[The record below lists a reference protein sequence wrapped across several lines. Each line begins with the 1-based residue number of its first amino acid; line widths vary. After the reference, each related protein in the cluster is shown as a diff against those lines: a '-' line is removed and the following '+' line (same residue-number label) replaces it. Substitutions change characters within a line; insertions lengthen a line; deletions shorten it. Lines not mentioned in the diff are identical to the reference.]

1 MRCLEPRLHARGRTE
16 AATVLIA
23 RPWASHFPASRF
35 RARHDHETQSR
46 QNVTLAIRTTANCG
60 PAITQADADC
70 VPISPPRCGSALANR
85 PPPRFVSSG
94 SNAPYVSRCPW
105 RHSAIEA
112 DGGPPVAR
120 PTDRESLA
128 TPRPAA
134 PPVNFASLG
143 APRFPSLPR
152 SQPPRPGKLE
162 DYLTCLRREADS
174 GGN

>member
-1 MRCLEPRLHARGRTE
+1 MTCLEPRLHARGRTE

-35 RARHDHETQSR
+35 RARHEHETQSW
-46 QNVTLAIRTTANCG
+46 QNVTLAIRTTAICG

-70 VPISPPRCGSALANR
+70 VPKSPSRCGSALANR
-85 PPPRFVSSG
+85 PPSRFASSG

-105 RHSAIEA
+105 GHSAIEA

-134 PPVNFASLG
+134 PRSISPALALRAFHRSPGVSPHVPASW
-143 APRFPSLPR
+143 
-152 SQPPRPGKLE
+152 KI
-162 DYLTCLRREADS
+162 T
-174 GGN
+174 